1 METEVTRKLFTVD
14 EFCRMG
20 EAGIFGEEPRLE
32 LIEGEIIEMSPV
44 GIRHVSC
51 VNRAS
56 ALFASRLAG
65 KAMFSVQ
72 NPVVLSNDTMPQP
85 DIVLA
90 GPREDFYSNQR
101 ISPADT
107 LLVLEVSDTTLR
119 YDRKRKM
126 PLYAKWGVP
135 ELWIENLENDVIL
148 IFRDPRPSGYA
159 NALTLHRGESIALVA
174 FPEIHFTVDELLG

>member
-20 EAGIFGEEPRLE
+20 QIGIFGEESRLE
-32 LIEGEIIEMSPV
+32 LIEGEILEMSAP

-56 ALFASRLAG
+56 ALFASRLAS

-72 NPVVLSNDTMPQP
+72 NPVQLSNDTMPQP

-90 GPREDFYSNQR
+90 RPRDDFYSDRR
-101 ISPADT
+101 ISPADM

-135 ELWIENLENDVIL
+135 ELWIENLENDVVL
-148 IFRDPRPSGYA
+148 VFRNPDPSGNA
-159 NALTLHRGESIALVA
+159 NALTFHRGESIALAA
-174 FPEIHFTVDELLG
+174 FPEISFTVDELLG

>member
-32 LIEGEIIEMSPV
+32 LIEGEILEMSPV
-44 GIRHVSC
+44 GIRHMSC

-56 ALFASRLAG
+56 ALFAGRLAG
-65 KAMFSVQ
+65 RAMFSVQ
-72 NPVVLSNDTMPQP
+72 NPVLLSNDTMPQP

-90 GPREDFYSNQR
+90 KPRENFYSDRR
-101 ISPADT
+101 ISPEDT

-135 ELWIENLENDVIL
+135 ELWIENLENDVVL
-148 IFRDPRPSGYA
+148 VFRDPGLSGYA
-159 NALTLHRGESIALVA
+159 NALTLRRGESISLVA
-174 FPEIHFTVDELLG
+174 FPQIRFTVDELLG

>member
-20 EAGIFGEEPRLE
+20 EAGIFGEESRLE
-32 LIEGEIIEMSPV
+32 LIEGEILEMSAP

-72 NPVVLSNDTMPQP
+72 NPVLLSNDTMPQP

-90 GPREDFYSNQR
+90 RPRENFYSDRR
-101 ISPADT
+101 ITPADT
-107 LLVLEVSDTTLR
+107 VLVLEVSDTTLR

-135 ELWIENLENDVIL
+135 ELWIENLGNDVIL
-148 IFRDPRPSGYA
+148 VFRDPGPSGYA
-159 NALTLHRGESIALVA
+159 TSITLHRGKSIALA
-174 FPEIHFTVDELLG
+174 EFPDVTFTVDELLG

>member
-1 METEVTRKLFTVD
+1 
-14 EFCRMG
+14 
-20 EAGIFGEEPRLE
+20 
-32 LIEGEIIEMSPV
+32 MSAP

-72 NPVVLSNDTMPQP
+72 NPILLSNDTMPQP

-90 GPREDFYSNQR
+90 RPRENFYADRR

-107 LLVLEVSDTTLR
+107 LLVLEVSDSTLR

-148 IFRDPRPSGYA
+148 AFREPRPSGYE
-159 NALTLHRGESIALVA
+159 NALSLHRGESIALTT
-174 FPEIHFTVDELLG
+174 FPDIAFTVDELLG